1 MPCDQLGEVTEVLAT
16 AFQQD
21 FNLYNE
27 LSKLSEQQEKV
38 TANQLCQL
46 VRYLPKSDPKKQN
59 AILSE
64 GLQNACSSIVKL
76 AKQRTQT
83 VDQEKIKKFIN
94 DKLSK
99 DQTLKNVYEKVVKL
113 AEEFEGK
120 KDSFYKK
127 NDYQVLIAASLLHH
141 RGKRTVL

>member
-1 MPCDQLGEVTEVLAT
+1 M
-16 AFQQD
+16 
-21 FNLYNE
+21 
-27 LSKLSEQQEKV
+27 

-46 VRYLPKSDPKKQN
+46 VRFLPKSDPKKQK

-83 VDQEKIKKFIN
+83 VDEATIKNFIN

-99 DQTLKNVYEKVVKL
+99 DQTLKNVYEKVEKL
-113 AEEFEGK
+113 AEEF
-120 KDSFYKK
+120 
-127 NDYQVLIAASLLHH
+127 
-141 RGKRTVL
+141 